1 MAFSHHFDPTVLREY
16 DIRGVVGRTLHPAD
30 AFAIGRVFGSML
42 AEAGRVAKG
51 AAAGDA
57 AATGGGAALGGGKRV
72 AVGYDGRLT
81 SPDLEQAV
89 VDGLRASGVEALRVG
104 RGPTPMLY
112 YAAAKLE
119 TDGAIMV
126 TGSHNP
132 PDYNGFKMMWGRKPF
147 FGQQILQIGKLAETG
162 KVVPEAAG
170 GERAVAIA
178 DDYVAR
184 LLTDWDG
191 GDRMLKVVW
200 DNGNGAAGDVL
211 EKLVA
216 SLPGEHFVL
225 NGTIDG
231 RFPAHHPD
239 PTVPANL
246 AQLIAEVRARKAD
259 IGIAFDG
266 DADRIGLVDDTG
278 EILFGDQLMVLLARD
293 VLKEHPGATIIAD
306 VKASQVLFDEIAK
319 AGGNPLMWKTGHSLI
334 KSKMAETGS
343 PLAGEMSGHIF
354 FADRWYGFDDALYAA
369 VRTLGIIARMSGKLS
384 AVRAALPQVIN
395 TPEVRFDCDDRRKFA
410 VIEEVAA
417 RLKAE
422 GAKVSATDGVRV
434 QTPDG
439 WWLLRAS
446 NTQAVL
452 VARCEATSSA
462 GLDRLKAALVTQ
474 LSASGLAEPD
484 FSGSHAGH

>member
-16 DIRGVVGRTLHPAD
+16 DIRGVVGRTLHAAD
-30 AFAIGRVFGSML
+30 AFAIGRAFGTI
-42 AEAGRVAKG
+42 VARN
-51 AAAGDA
+51 
-57 AATGGGAALGGGKRV
+57 GGKRV

-81 SPDLEQAV
+81 SPDLEQAL
-89 VDGLRASGVEALRVG
+89 VDGLKACGMEALRIG

-112 YAAAKLE
+112 YTATTQQ
-119 TDGAIMV
+119 TDGAVMV

-132 PDYNGFKMMWGRKPF
+132 PDYNGFKMMLGRKPF
-147 FGQQILQIGKLAETG
+147 FGQQILQIGALAETG
-162 KVVPEAAG
+162 DVVPEAAG
-170 GERAVAIA
+170 AEQTIEIA
-178 DDYVAR
+178 DDYIAR
-184 LLTDWDG
+184 VLADWDG

-211 EKLVA
+211 AKLVA
-216 SLPGEHFVL
+216 SLPGEHTVL
-225 NGTIDG
+225 NGEIDG

-246 AQLIAEVRARKAD
+246 AQLIAEVRGQKAD
-259 IGIAFDG
+259 VGIAFDG
-266 DADRIGLVDDTG
+266 DADRIGLVDDMG
-278 EILFGDQLMVLLARD
+278 EILFGDQLLVLLARD
-293 VLKEHPGATIIAD
+293 VLKAHPGGTIIAD
-306 VKASQVLFDEIAK
+306 VKASQVLFDEVAR
-319 AGGNPLMWKTGHSLI
+319 AGGTPLMWKTGHSLI

-369 VRTLGIIARMSGKLS
+369 VRTLGIIARMTGTLS
-384 AVRAALPQVIN
+384 AVRKALPHVIN

-417 RLKAE
+417 RLSAE
-422 GAKVSATDGVRV
+422 GARVSEIDGVRV
-434 QTPDG
+434 QTADG

-452 VARCEATSSA
+452 VARCEATTEP
-462 GLDRLKAALVTQ
+462 GLNRLKSALVKQ
-474 LSASGLAEPD
+474 LAASGLPEPD